1 MKKIFLIIIAGTLL
15 AATSCNLFDK
25 EDEINPDNTLAKEG
39 NSWTASAVDMPQAEI
54 TVTKNENGIANAA
67 VKYDGQTYEIK
78 AKVTESQI
86 YDFVYSD
93 GDESKPF
100 LLCDFDAEEGDKWE
114 YNIGNQ
120 KVVREVT
127 HKSTE
132 DDTFLGAFWLM
143 VKVTEVEETVPAGA
157 TVMGFQTGEV
167 KKIIWR
173 FNHKFG
179 FVSATVIKSD
189 DSEVNITLDDTNV
202 AK

>member
-1 MKKIFLIIIAGTLL
+1 MIA
-15 AATSCNLFDK
+15 SCSLF
-25 EDEINPDNTLAKEG
+25 EDDAIDPEKTLAREG
-39 NSWTASAVDMPQAEI
+39 NSWTASATGMPAATI
-54 TVTKNENGIANAA
+54 TVNKNDKGIARASLT
-67 VKYDGQTYEIK
+67 YDGQTYELK
-78 AKVTESQI
+78 AKVTETQI

-100 LLCDFDAEEGDKWE
+100 LLCDFDAEKGDKWE

-120 KVVREVT
+120 KVTREVT

-132 DDTFLGAFWLM
+132 DDTFFGAFWLM

-157 TVMGFQTGEV
+157 SVMGFQTGEV
-167 KKIIWR
+167 KKILWR

-179 FVSATVIKSD
+179 FISATVIKSD
-189 DSEVNITLDDTNV
+189 DTEVNITLDDTNV

>member
-1 MKKIFLIIIAGTLL
+1 MKKLIVIIIAGTLL
-15 AATSCNLFDK
+15 TAMSCSLI
-25 EDEINPDNTLAKEG
+25 EDEDKINPDNTLAKEG

-54 TVTKNENGIANAA
+54 TVTKNDNGIVNAA

-78 AKVTESQI
+78 AKVTETQI

-100 LLCDFDAEEGDKWE
+100 LLCDFDANEGDKWE

-120 KVVREVT
+120 KAVREVT

-132 DDTFLGAFWLM
+132 DDTFMGAFWLM
-143 VKVTEVEETVPAGA
+143 IKVVEVEETVPPG
-157 TVMGFQTGEV
+157 VSVHGFQTGEV
-167 KKIIWR
+167 KKIVWQ

-179 FVSATVIKSD
+179 FVSARIIKSD